1 MQSVLHESESA
12 FEQMELYI
20 AMISFVP
27 KCHYRR
33 IIEIIIESLFVPNLE
48 INQNFT
54 LGTSSVPIIDQDP
67 CNAIVHERISYSRDL
82 TSRTVITDT
91 AYILVQKFLENL
103 ASVSRKLA
111 RLKNV

>member
-67 CNAIVHERISYSRDL
+67 CNAIRARKNFLFPRSNVADSYNGHDVHPRSKVSGESCL
-82 TSRTVITDT
+82 GC
-91 AYILVQKFLENL
+91 L
-103 ASVSRKLA
+103 A
-111 RLKNV
+111 N

>member
-1 MQSVLHESESA
+1 MQSALHESESA

-54 LGTSSVPIIDQDP
+54 LGTSSVPIIEIRVTLS
-67 CNAIVHERISYSRDL
+67 CTKE
-82 TSRTVITDT
+82 
-91 AYILVQKFLENL
+91 FLIPEI
-103 ASVSRKLA
+103 
-111 RLKNV
+111 

>member
-1 MQSVLHESESA
+1 MQSALHESESA

-67 CNAIVHERISYSRDL
+67 YNAIVHERISYSRDL

-91 AYILVQKFLENL
+91 TYILVQKFLENL
-103 ASVSRKLA
+103 ASVVSQTDTT
-111 RLKNV
+111 